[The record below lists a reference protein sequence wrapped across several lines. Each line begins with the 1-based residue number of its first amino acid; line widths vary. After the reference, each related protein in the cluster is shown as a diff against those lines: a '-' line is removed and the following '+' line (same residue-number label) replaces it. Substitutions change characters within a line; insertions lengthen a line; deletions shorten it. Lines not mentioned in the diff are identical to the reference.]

1 MSGPGDYED
10 EPRRRRDE
18 YEDEPR
24 RGAGYGGGPV
34 QPGGLEGM
42 LLSTGTFVLFCFLGF
57 CCCAPGGLIVGIIG
71 LTSFQ
76 NPLAKRN
83 AMILTVVSG
92 IALVLNII
100 GTGVQLAMKK

>member
-18 YEDEPR
+18 FDDEPR
-24 RGAGYGGGPV
+24 RRRDSGGPGG
-34 QPGGLEGM
+34 PPSGLEGM

-71 LTSFQ
+71 LTTFQ
-76 NPLAKRN
+76 HPDAKRN

-92 IALVLNII
+92 VALVPNII
-100 GTGVQLAMKK
+100 GTAVQLAMKH